1 MKIPVNLML
10 KKLDNCYDAEDDTN
24 QFDLGVQ
31 YMMEKMITFPLVEAA
46 GWKSYPIFK
55 GLVPNDFKG
64 GSLTWLSSS
73 PLNDHEMYNHRK

>member
-1 MKIPVNLML
+1 MKIPVHLMIE
-10 KKLDNCYDAEDDTN
+10 KLDGCYDDLDETN

-31 YMMEKMITFPLVEAA
+31 YMLEKMITFPRVDAA

-55 GLVPNDFKG
+55 GLVPNDFNG

-73 PLNDHEMYNHRK
+73 PLEDGEEYNHRK